1 MKTEAE
7 LNALTELII
16 GSAYAVANE
25 LGFGFLEKVYENALR
40 VMLIRAGVDVKQ
52 QEAILVRFQGAVVG
66 EYFADLLVENCIIV
80 ELKSA
85 KAIDEA
91 HKAQCVNYLKATG
104 MKICLLINFGPEK
117 VEIKRFRN

>member
-1 MKTEAE
+1 MKAEAE
-7 LNALTELII
+7 LNALTERII

-25 LGFGFLEKVYENALR
+25 LGFGFLEKVYENALF
-40 VMLIRAGVDVKQ
+40 VLLKQAGLNVKQ
-52 QEAILVRFQGAVVG
+52 QEPIHVRFQGFVVG
-66 EYFADLLVENCIIV
+66 EYFPDLLVVNCIII

-91 HKAQCVNYLKATG
+91 HKAQCINYLKATG
-104 MKICLLINFGPEK
+104 MKICLLINFSPEK